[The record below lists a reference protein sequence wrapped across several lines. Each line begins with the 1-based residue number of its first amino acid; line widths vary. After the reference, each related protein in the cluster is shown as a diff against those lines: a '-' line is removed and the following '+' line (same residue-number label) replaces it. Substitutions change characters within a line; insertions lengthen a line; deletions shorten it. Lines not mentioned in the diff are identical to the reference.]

1 MTNKTKLPFPACP
14 PLPSGVLGIKMGT
27 NPNSSSIGTL
37 LYALPVSL
45 AAVGTIAGIVC
56 AAKQDRKSEQTIE
69 QEAPAKP
76 PDEISDA

>member
-1 MTNKTKLPFPACP
+1 MCFPACP
-14 PLPSGVLGIKMGT
+14 PLPSGVLRIKMGT

-56 AAKQDRKSEQTIE
+56 AARQDKVTKRQIKPKITSQASAEASRK
-69 QEAPAKP
+69 
-76 PDEISDA
+76 

>member
-1 MTNKTKLPFPACP
+1 
-14 PLPSGVLGIKMGT
+14 MGT

-56 AAKQDRKSEQTIE
+56 AARQDKESR
-69 QEAPAKP
+69 PARGSKTVIRPKTEKDDTDKP
-76 PDEISDA
+76 L